1 MFLQAYPYR
10 VLHLSCMCSGL
21 TLQALTNSLTTNS
34 SMAGSASQA
43 GTAAPLALL
52 QLNKASAKTGAKW
65 NVVAYQPREEIY
77 TYESG
82 GAAKKNQGSTFMVT
96 LVSTED
102 PSHYLHGQIR
112 KSKKNEA
119 VYEAVKKKMKQGAR
133 FTMSKVGFDEKQK
146 TKFISCP
153 LKLVVDLSSTKLDA
167 VLNIMGNNDVQPVP
181 TATIAGSSELGG
193 NQYFDVTALVVEVS
207 DIREHANNR
216 SSFIVKIH
224 DGTKDPATG
233 KVKVMPLTIFFN
245 TTEPVRNDTTSAG
258 QPGSTMKAL
267 ADEHVLNQTP
277 ISFFCISGSQDEE
290 NKFSFQS
297 TRHTL
302 LAPAVGTKAEELK
315 NATALHH
322 LQEDQIEVF
331 ELQPATASR
340 DWSAEPAKESNCHL
354 LSSFARTATGVPALD
369 EGETIWQCNWVC
381 IAEPPQDQ
389 EIRNQF
395 NSLWLPLTC
404 RDETGTVVLYIT
416 EKAVL
421 SLTNVADA
429 TEFAQYHAE
438 GRLRIPIFASIKIQR
453 RRSKAEQNDN
463 NFDCYIVDAAEQDMQ
478 NTPSASS
485 IELLHMITHSE
496 DCVLPATLA
505 MIRRSEH
512 YSLLVE
518 YQAQAVPVE
527 VFQSASRGEIGS
539 PQKRPCT
546 HAVVLVRSTK
556 RSRTVQQGETGY
568 MVETDD
574 VSDWLQTDSKEQ
586 CYKLVSFCN
595 LDNLMDFKL
604 DPEKGEK
611 CRAALV
617 SVTTVLDDEKDSAG
631 RSVKCF
637 LVENVQQL
645 TSAQA
650 DALCPQYRQML
661 YHAALAGQLS
671 RKGEKRKEWSSE
683 ESPAKAKMCRQL
695 GRSPTGPPLPKYP
708 HPASPGAS
716 PSASLAAVGA

>member
-1 MFLQAYPYR
+1 
-10 VLHLSCMCSGL
+10 
-21 TLQALTNSLTTNS
+21 
-34 SMAGSASQA
+34 MAGSASQA
-43 GTAAPLALL
+43 GTAAPQRPLL

-65 NVVAYQPREEIY
+65 TVAAFHPREDTY
-77 TYESG
+77 DYESG
-82 GAAKKNQGSTFMVT
+82 GAAQKSQGKTFMVT
-96 LVSTED
+96 LVSTLD
-102 PSHYLHGQIR
+102 PSHYLQAQI
-112 KSKKNEA
+112 KKNKKNA
-119 VYEAVKKKMKQGAR
+119 DAYESMKKKMKQGAR

-146 TKFISCP
+146 TRFISCP
-153 LKLVVDLSSTKLDA
+153 LKTVVDLSSTKLEA
-167 VLNIMGNNDVQPVP
+167 VLNIKGNNAVQPVP
-181 TATIAGSSELGG
+181 TATIAGSSELAG
-193 NQYFDVTALVVEVS
+193 NQYFDVTALVTEVS
-207 DIREHANNR
+207 DIREHQNNR

-224 DGTKDPATG
+224 DGTKDPATD
-233 KVKVMPLTIFFN
+233 KFKVMPLTIYFN
-245 TTEPVRNDTTSAG
+245 TTETTSAE

-267 ADEHVLNQTP
+267 VDEHLMKQTP
-277 ISFFCISGSQDEE
+277 ISFFGISGSQDEE
-290 NKFSFQS
+290 KKFSFQS

-315 NATALHH
+315 TATALHD
-322 LQEDQIEVF
+322 LKDDEIQVF
-331 ELQPATASR
+331 ELQPATAGR
-340 DWSAEPAKESNCHL
+340 DWSAEPAKETNCHL
-354 LSSFARTATGVPALD
+354 LSTFSRSATGVPALD

-395 NSLWLPLTC
+395 SSLWLPLTC

-421 SLTNVADA
+421 SLTNAADA
-429 TEFAQYHAE
+429 TEFEQYHAE
-438 GRLRIPIFASIKIQR
+438 GRLRIPVFASIKIQR

-485 IELLHMITHSE
+485 IQLFHMISHSE

-518 YQAQAVPVE
+518 YQAQAVPE
-527 VFQSASRGEIGS
+527 ELSQSASRGETGS
-539 PQKRPCT
+539 SQKRPCT

-556 RSRTVQQGETGY
+556 RSRCVQQGETGY

-574 VSDWLQTDSKEQ
+574 VSDWLQTHSAEESCK
-586 CYKLVSFCN
+586 YKLVSFCN

-604 DPEKGEK
+604 DPQKGEK
-611 CRAALV
+611 CQAALV

-631 RSVKCF
+631 RSVKCL

-671 RKGEKRKEWSSE
+671 RKGEKRKEWSNE

-695 GRSPTGPPLPKYP
+695 GRSPTGPKLPEYPLV
-708 HPASPGAS
+708 ASPGAS

>member
-1 MFLQAYPYR
+1 
-10 VLHLSCMCSGL
+10 
-21 TLQALTNSLTTNS
+21 
-34 SMAGSASQA
+34 MAGSASQA
-43 GTAAPLALL
+43 ATAAPLGLL
-52 QLNKASAKTGAKW
+52 KLNKASAKTGAKFS
-65 NVVAYQPREEIY
+65 VVVHQPREDIY

-82 GAAKKNQGSTFMVT
+82 GAAKKNQGSTFVVN
-96 LVSTED
+96 LVCPEE
-102 PSHYLHGQIR
+102 PSHYLQGQIR

-119 VYEAVKKKMKQGAR
+119 LYEGLKKKMKQGAR
-133 FTMSKVGFDEKQK
+133 FTMSKVGIDEKQK
-146 TKFISCP
+146 TKFVSCP
-153 LKLVVDLSSTKLDA
+153 LKIVVDLSSTKLEA
-167 VLNIMGNNDVQPVP
+167 VLNIMGNDVVQPVP
-181 TATIAGSSELGG
+181 TATIAGSSELAG
-193 NQYFDVTALVVEVS
+193 NQYFDVTALVAEVS
-207 DIREHANNR
+207 DIRGHANDR

-233 KVKVMPLTIFFN
+233 KVKVMPLTIYFD
-245 TTEPVRNDTTSAG
+245 TTEVVRNDKTSAG

-267 ADEHVLNQTP
+267 AEEHLMNQTP
-277 ISFFCISGSQDEE
+277 ISFFCISGSQDDDK
-290 NKFSFQS
+290 KFSFQS

-302 LAPAVGTKAEELK
+302 LAPAVGAKAEELK
-315 NATALHH
+315 NAKALHH
-322 LQEDQIEVF
+322 LNDDEMEVF
-331 ELQPATASR
+331 ALQPATSGR
-340 DWSAEPAKESNCHL
+340 DWSAEPAKETCCHL
-354 LSSFARTATGVPALD
+354 LSSFARTATGVPAID

-389 EIRNQF
+389 EIKNQF
-395 NSLWLPLTC
+395 NHLWLPLTC

-421 SLTNVADA
+421 SLTNAADA
-429 TEFAQYHAE
+429 TEFEQYHAE
-438 GRLRIPIFASIKIQR
+438 GRLRIPVFASIKIQR
-453 RRSKAEQNDN
+453 RRSKAEQSDN

-485 IELLHMITHSE
+485 IQLFHMISHSE

-518 YQAQAVPVE
+518 YQAQAVPE
-527 VFQSASRGEIGS
+527 ELSQSASRGETGS
-539 PQKRPCT
+539 SQKRPCT

-556 RSRTVQQGETGY
+556 RSRCVQQGETGY

-574 VSDWLQTDSKEQ
+574 VSDWLQTHSAEESCK
-586 CYKLVSFCN
+586 YKLVSFCN

-604 DPEKGEK
+604 DPQKGEK
-611 CRAALV
+611 CQAALV

-631 RSVKCF
+631 RSVKCL

-695 GRSPTGPPLPKYP
+695 GRSPTGPPLPEYP
-708 HPASPGAS
+708 LVASPGAS